1 MKKEE
6 NKVRY
11 QPVFMSIGIGVG
23 MAIGAAFDKLPIG
36 MSIGVGLGL
45 AVGGIVDYIRNK
57 EK

>member
-1 MKKEE
+1 
-6 NKVRY
+6 
-11 QPVFMSIGIGVG
+11 MSVGIGVG

-57 EK
+57 E